1 MHKVFMSL
9 SILFLV
15 LLLVALGVSGAYIL
29 EISQSNV
36 LVDETTQPP
45 THHISLFI
53 PQTQSLLFS
62 EIISGA
68 QDAAKERNLALSIHP
83 IAQGQPHFQMAQHT
97 GIHGAIVYP
106 DLPLEETK
114 SILDL
119 LLRRGIPSVLV
130 EHAVLDESPWPYV
143 GTNNFDLGRVVGQ
156 TLVRTTQEQMTV
168 AVVYSDKSPGIYAE
182 KELVEMGISTA
193 MGRQLRGP
201 IVRLRT
207 DINPLRA
214 EELMLHIL
222 RNRPDIQGIV
232 FTDVN
237 DTLAAA
243 QVLIDLNMVGAV
255 EMIGFGFED
264 PIPDYLDK
272 GILTGS
278 LGVNARNIGYQAVAM
293 IQNLINDGFTSAFV
307 DTGVEMFLGRV
318 D

>member
-1 MHKVFMSL
+1 MSL
-9 SILFLV
+9 SIVFL
-15 LLLVALGVSGAYIL
+15 LLLVIALGVSGIYIL

-36 LVDETTQPP
+36 LIDEATQPP
-45 THHISLFI
+45 DHHVSLFI
-53 PQTQSLLFS
+53 PLTQSLLFS
-62 EIISGA
+62 EIILGA
-68 QDAAKERNLALSIHP
+68 RDAAQERNIALSVHP
-83 IAQGQPHFQMAQHT
+83 IGQGQPHFTMAQHT

-106 DLPLEETK
+106 DLPLTETRT
-114 SILDL
+114 ILDN

-130 EHAVLDESPWPYV
+130 EHAVLDDAPWPYV
-143 GTNNFDLGRVVGQ
+143 GTNNFDLGRIVGQ
-156 TLVRTTQEQMTV
+156 TLAQSLRQSNQDQITV

-182 KELVEMGISTA
+182 KDLVEMGISTTL
-193 MGRQLRGP
+193 GRQLRGP
-201 IVRLRT
+201 IIRLRT
-207 DINPLRA
+207 DLNPLRA
-214 EELMLHIL
+214 EELMLHLL

-278 LGVNARNIGYQAVAM
+278 IGVNARNIGYQAMAM
-293 IQNLINDGFTSAFV
+293 IQNLITDGFTSAFV
-307 DTGVEMFLGRV
+307 DTGVEMFLGRT